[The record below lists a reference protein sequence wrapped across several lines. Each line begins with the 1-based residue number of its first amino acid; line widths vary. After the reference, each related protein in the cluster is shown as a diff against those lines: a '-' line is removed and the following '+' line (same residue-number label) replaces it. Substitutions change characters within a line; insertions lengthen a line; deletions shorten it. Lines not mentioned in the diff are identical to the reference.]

1 MSADSAITVPLVDAP
16 ALARLAL
23 LAPALQESLGSVVDA
38 MSGGGTIT
46 SPVLSQM
53 AGALRLI
60 GANRL
65 AGLADEMGRAV
76 DFAVAAG
83 DAASEHVHIRIC
95 RLCAALSAYLDEVA
109 AGGNPDTAP
118 LFSVAAGLCNKN
130 VSEPPDPPSQL
141 PRQAHPHLLAAV
153 QPMAQGARA
162 AQPNHDTAAAVTALN
177 ELQLDLMQI
186 EHLLELSFSDA
197 GSHANLADVAGLLI
211 RDMELLAA
219 AGYHDIRNLV
229 AAAHGSILQLMA
241 AGSET
246 RGAPQVPQIVF
257 MLAVLSLMV
266 DWLLHTPDGRT
277 TPFVF
282 DAGVALPR
290 LSLRQAEVSVMPPPA
305 MFRDAPLL
313 PAAADTAVVMQDPPE
328 EIDTELLEIFL
339 QEADELLS
347 KIRQALAALNA
358 APDEEMHFVV
368 LRRAFHTLK
377 GSGRMVGLERFA
389 RLAMVLENALGNW
402 DAGVRNSHVALLQ
415 RAGTELQD
423 WVTDLHRHGH
433 SERNGRDLLTAIE
446 NISEWPQRVA
456 PVVSHSVSIAAAAA
470 TGTRSA
476 PLSEDVGTLGISAEL
491 HRIYLQETTQ
501 LLAGLLR
508 ELEACRDDPALYRIS
523 AKTLRAVHSV
533 KSSAAT
539 VGFGA
544 LQAMAEAVEALLQ
557 GIDRLSLVPNQA
569 QCETLS
575 QALQTA
581 QSMLL
586 QFSVGVMPEQNQ
598 IILRALTA
606 MCGELPQHAAPERA
620 RSPPTSMTVLIRNCC
635 RSFSKRDATCCRKSA
650 RVCTSCRKIRSRWH
664 YCSACCD
671 PCIPSRAAHA
681 WRVRCGWV
689 STCTIWKATS
699 RRWSTA
705 DA

>member
-1 MSADSAITVPLVDAP
+1 MPSTAMEKSTAGVVEGAKLSDAAGASLSDIRRVSNQLAELIQGISSSTGHQAISANSVAQNIHNILTENELIEQGREQVLSLFNELSELADQLKIRYRASASPSLDTGASSHRPASEMMSADSAITVPLVDAP

-389 RLAMVLENALGNW
+389 RLAMVLETHLAIGMRASGTAMLRCCSGL
-402 DAGVRNSHVALLQ
+402 VRNCRIGS
-415 RAGTELQD
+415 RICIGM
-423 WVTDLHRHGH
+423 
-433 SERNGRDLLTAIE
+433 AIP
-446 NISEWPQRVA
+446 N
-456 PVVSHSVSIAAAAA
+456 
-470 TGTRSA
+470 
-476 PLSEDVGTLGISAEL
+476 
-491 HRIYLQETTQ
+491 
-501 LLAGLLR
+501 
-508 ELEACRDDPALYRIS
+508 
-523 AKTLRAVHSV
+523 
-533 KSSAAT
+533 
-539 VGFGA
+539 
-544 LQAMAEAVEALLQ
+544 AMAV
-557 GIDRLSLVPNQA
+557 
-569 QCETLS
+569 
-575 QALQTA
+575 
-581 QSMLL
+581 
-586 QFSVGVMPEQNQ
+586 
-598 IILRALTA
+598 
-606 MCGELPQHAAPERA
+606 
-620 RSPPTSMTVLIRNCC
+620 
-635 RSFSKRDATCCRKSA
+635 TC
-650 RVCTSCRKIRSRWH
+650 
-664 YCSACCD
+664 
-671 PCIPSRAAHA
+671 
-681 WRVRCGWV
+681 
-689 STCTIWKATS
+689 
-699 RRWSTA
+699 
-705 DA
+705 